1 MINTARARSFL
12 SNREIQVLHMENPFL
27 SLVHKFTANSIVKVI
42 FDQISMLPFNSYM
55 VKLVIQDA

>member
-27 SLVHKFTANSIVKVI
+27 FLVHKFTANSIVKVI